1 MQSARAAGARAERGS
16 DAAEKRDSVA
26 PPLFS
31 EKKWGRLRISNFLVL
46 FFSPPSLPSD
56 STTPPSLIPRAK
68 RLIHLSIRGPREIQ
82 SASLFL
88 FSLNTETL
96 KRRFGREKA
105 TSKQAR
111 PAPSDA
117 FAQPSFRLQH
127 LSLMAD

>member
-1 MQSARAAGARAERGS
+1 MGS
-16 DAAEKRDSVA
+16 FEDFQLPRT
-26 PPLFS
+26 LFQ
-31 EKKWGRLRISNFLVL
+31 
-46 FFSPPSLPSD
+46 PSLPSD

-111 PAPSDA
+111 RRATPSPNLHFGGDIC
-117 FAQPSFRLQH
+117 P
-127 LSLMAD
+127 